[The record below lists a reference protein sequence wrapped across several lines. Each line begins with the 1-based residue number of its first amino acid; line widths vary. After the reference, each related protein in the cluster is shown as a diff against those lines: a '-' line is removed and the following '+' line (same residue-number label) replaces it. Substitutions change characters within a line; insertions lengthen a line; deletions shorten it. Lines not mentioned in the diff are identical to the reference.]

1 MFLNPTWLSCLQCRE
16 PTSSAVF
23 IPNRFDMDSKFWEVL
38 TGMILCIKRSFGGLK
53 ALELTHS
60 PSCVPATSL
69 PGWSSISAGLWSC
82 RNFGYN
88 WMQQVKWSGCAVI
101 PSCLCL
107 GLEYF
112 GFWFPALD
120 LRADNWA
127 ASKPG
132 VTSWKNFSNK
142 VVFWL
147 NLDICWCWKEE
158 TELNFYFGW
167 MSRHRHLSQ
176 GKDGMESNWLVWSLG
191 CLVWALFLKS
201 IKCLNILGANPDAK
215 FLIFLRQVSCKLCAA
230 PSHAKSCC

>member
-1 MFLNPTWLSCLQCRE
+1 MDVVWECCWVEQEAVFSPLPHREDLHWLQLRDVLRDVLNPTWLSCLQCRE
-16 PTSSAVF
+16 PTSSAVL

-88 WMQQVKWSGCAVI
+88 RMQQHLLKWSGCAVI
-101 PSCLCL
+101 LSCLCL

-120 LRADNWA
+120 LRADNWT

-132 VTSWKNFSNK
+132 VT
-142 VVFWL
+142 
-147 NLDICWCWKEE
+147 
-158 TELNFYFGW
+158 
-167 MSRHRHLSQ
+167 
-176 GKDGMESNWLVWSLG
+176 
-191 CLVWALFLKS
+191 
-201 IKCLNILGANPDAK
+201 
-215 FLIFLRQVSCKLCAA
+215 
-230 PSHAKSCC
+230 